1 MHQGLTSGVEWLAN
15 ANANYGMGIVNIV
28 NDTQLAWRWF
38 DSTTG
43 GVLRV
48 RVCGAAGA
56 PASPPS
62 LRTNTSLYLLP
73 AGAVQVAQRVMWVLL
88 TSLSI
93 PQVLSWTRLY

>member
-43 GVLRV
+43 GGSV
-48 RVCGAAGA
+48 RVCGGC
-56 PASPPS
+56 
-62 LRTNTSLYLLP
+62 RCTSL
-73 AGAVQVAQRVMWVLL
+73 A
-88 TSLSI
+88 T
-93 PQVLSWTRLY
+93 